1 VRYGEDM
8 EDGRATA
15 AAHRPR
21 TSAADPA
28 AGVGSRVRALRLE
41 RGLTQAGLGG
51 ERFSKEYVSQVE
63 LGKSPPS
70 AAALDWFC
78 GRLGVDRSRLEGEA
92 GPAATA
98 AAEAAVVRA
107 EAAIEAHRHAEALQT
122 LESVGGQVERAGGDP
137 ALGLRHALAHGWA
150 LHHLGRLPEAAAALD
165 RARGLAEAGSDLD
178 RALALYRLGV
188 VRFKLGSHATA
199 VAALDEALR
208 CAAAADR
215 PSDALRARIL
225 NTRAKIRRRQKDF
238 TAAAEDVT
246 AALELAHGLGDD
258 RVLAETYLDASL
270 VAERRHE
277 YGLARDYAER
287 SKALFERVSDHEY
300 VGKLLNNLG
309 QLRAITGRPDEAVPL
324 LREAFRIAVEQDN
337 RVDAAFAASSLA
349 SARLHSGDAEGAIES
364 ADRAIELLGS
374 REEYRQEEGN
384 ARLVMGRA
392 HLECGRIDEAERS
405 FTAAADCFTAVE
417 SISHM
422 TGAWVAI
429 GDVAAQRGDV
439 ARAAALYR
447 RAADALQDVR
457 W

>member
-1 VRYGEDM
+1 MGT
-8 EDGRATA
+8 GRTA
-15 AAHRPR
+15 ANTRRPR
-21 TSAADPA
+21 ARA
-28 AGVGSRVRALRLE
+28 AGPVSGIGARVRELRVAV
-41 RGLTQAGLGG
+41 GLTQAELGG

-63 LGKSPPS
+63 LGKSHPS
-70 AAALDWFC
+70 DAALEWF
-78 GRLGVDRSRLEGEA
+78 GARLGVARLRARGRRRP
-92 GPAATA
+92 GGGRG
-98 AAEAAVVRA
+98 AEAALGRA
-107 EAAIEAHRHAEALQT
+107 EAAIEAHRLCRCARDAR
-122 LESVGGQVERAGGDP
+122 GGARQVAQPATAAGSSAAPRARARLGAAPPGAAAGG
-137 ALGLRHALAHGWA
+137 GG
-150 LHHLGRLPEAAAALD
+150 ALD
-165 RARGLAEAGSDLD
+165 RARGLAEAGGDAD
-178 RALALYRLGV
+178 RAVALYRLGV
-188 VRFKLGSHATA
+188 VRFKMGSHATA
-199 VAALDEALR
+199 LAALDEALR
-208 CAAAADR
+208 CATAADA
-215 PSDALRARIL
+215 PSDALRVRIL

-277 YGLARDYAER
+277 YGQARDYAER

-349 SARLHSGDAEGAIES
+349 SARLHSGDPEGAIES
-364 ADRAIELLGS
+364 ANRAIELLGA
-374 REEYRQEEGN
+374 REEFRQEEGN

-392 HLECGRIDEAERS
+392 HMACGRIDEAERS

-422 TGAWVAI
+422 AGAWVAM
-429 GDVAAQRGDV
+429 GDVAAQRGDS
-439 ARAAALYR
+439 ARAADLYR
-447 RAADALQDVR
+447 RAAEALQDVR